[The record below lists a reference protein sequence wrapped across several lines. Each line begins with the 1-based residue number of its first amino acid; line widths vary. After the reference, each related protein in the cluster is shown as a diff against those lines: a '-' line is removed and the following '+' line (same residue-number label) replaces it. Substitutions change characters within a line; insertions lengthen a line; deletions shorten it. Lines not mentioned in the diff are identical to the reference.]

1 MTFALEAQ
9 VNNVSAAEER
19 FKAEARLSRRAAVE
33 FGFHVIVGAVLC
45 VTILLAAGGVAWVG
59 EWLQHRI
66 HLHPIAVAGLKI
78 VEHTMTTMDSLLCVV
93 YLVRTGYTFLRNL
106 FSHDAR
112 NP

>member
-9 VNNVSAAEER
+9 VKNVSAAEER
-19 FKAEARLSRRAAVE
+19 FKAEARLSRRAAFE
-33 FGFHVIVGAVLC
+33 FGCHVIVGAVLYL
-45 VTILLAAGGVAWVG
+45 TILLAAGGVSWVG
-59 EWLQHRI
+59 EWLQHSI
-66 HLHPIAVAGLKI
+66 HLHPYAVAGLKI